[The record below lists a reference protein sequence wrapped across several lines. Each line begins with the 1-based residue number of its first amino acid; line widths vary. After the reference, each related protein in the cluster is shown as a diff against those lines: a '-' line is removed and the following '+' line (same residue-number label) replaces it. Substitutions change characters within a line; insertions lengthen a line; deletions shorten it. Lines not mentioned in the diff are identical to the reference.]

1 MYNEDQRRIYKIW
14 QCCFRKEFLFQRKN
28 FKSLQQDCKELIK
41 LLIAIIKTA
50 KSNSK

>member
-1 MYNEDQRRIYKIW
+1 
-14 QCCFRKEFLFQRKN
+14 
-28 FKSLQQDCKELIK
+28 LQEDCKELIK